1 MEPKV
6 QYTETQ
12 NLVADIRNKL
22 TPFWNL
28 VAIIRSGDYPK
39 FDIDK
44 EAQIAYDNEMII
56 LKDLDAILVEA
67 ERLEDENKE
76 LINDVNQV
84 LGIEN
89 PNNRVYDRELP
100 NYGDLMTIEEWKDA
114 VEEGYIMDDDGSG
127 NWVKDGMMSR
137 FDPFSSEQEDATH
150 VMWFNK

>member
-28 VAIIRSGDYPK
+28 VVIIRSGDYPK

-100 NYGDLMTIEEWKDA
+100 NYGYLMTIEKWKDA
-114 VEEGYIMDDDGSG
+114 VEEGYIMDDDG